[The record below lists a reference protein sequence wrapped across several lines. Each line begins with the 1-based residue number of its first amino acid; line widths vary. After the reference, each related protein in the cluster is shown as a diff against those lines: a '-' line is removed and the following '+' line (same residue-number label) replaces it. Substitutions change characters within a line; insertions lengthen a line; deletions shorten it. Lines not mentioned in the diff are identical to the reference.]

1 MREVGCGSAGA
12 CELLVSALRECHVRH
27 TTGGESAETEG
38 TTGAQVQWEL
48 LQWSMASLWQ
58 LLADDATID
67 FITIHKVC
75 IRPSWLGVLA
85 R

>member
-1 MREVGCGSAGA
+1 
-12 CELLVSALRECHVRH
+12 
-27 TTGGESAETEG
+27 
-38 TTGAQVQWEL
+38 VQWEL